1 MVYGIFFRVPLDFF
15 QEKPTI
21 VGVVRHRNHSY
32 SLESW
37 PRCFSLLGPTGV
49 NQNQQE
55 LFALFFF
62 LLPCS
67 QQFSYPV
74 QCACLSPQKYQNA
87 WCVIAGAA
95 QCVITGPPI
104 ALSYLT
110 IELKPDESLR
120 LSNLGVQ
127 FFILLMKKRW
137 PTEDQMTLLRLPR
150 YAS

>member
-21 VGVVRHRNHSY
+21 MGVVRHMNHSY

-37 PRCFSLLGPTGV
+37 PRCF
-49 NQNQQE
+49 
-55 LFALFFF
+55 LFIRSNRSKPEPAGAVCTVLF

-74 QCACLSPQKYQNA
+74 QCGCLSPQKYQNA

-137 PTEDQMTLLRLPR
+137 PIEDQMTLLRLLR
-150 YAS
+150 SAS